1 MYAHPQIGRSVN
13 RSEINA
19 QARLCYPRHRQC
31 QWATCLGAIRRLERD
46 CRDPVRDH
54 CADGAPRSPR
64 AGARRGRCAAPLP
77 QSPCKSRRGEA
88 TALRFSGDLRY
99 RHESINEDTIGERHR
114 QRLRARF
121 GLTADVTDD
130 VRVGL
135 TLATGGDDPVSANQT
150 LDGGFSREELR
161 RGPRILHLA
170 SDRSSELH
178 GRQDGDAVLQ
188 AG

>member
-1 MYAHPQIGRSVN
+1 MYAHPPIGRSVN

-31 QWATCLGAIRRLERD
+31 QWAACLGATRRLERD

-64 AGARRGRCAAPLP
+64 AGARRGRCAAPCRRARANPGRGSHCAALLGRSALP
-77 QSPCKSRRGEA
+77 PRVDQRGRHRGAAPAAPARALRPHRGRHGRRAGRPDSGNGRRRPSVRESDSRR
-88 TALRFSGDLRY
+88 R
-99 RHESINEDTIGERHR
+99 I
-114 QRLRARF
+114 Q
-121 GLTADVTDD
+121 
-130 VRVGL
+130 
-135 TLATGGDDPVSANQT
+135 P
-150 LDGGFSREELR
+150 EEHR